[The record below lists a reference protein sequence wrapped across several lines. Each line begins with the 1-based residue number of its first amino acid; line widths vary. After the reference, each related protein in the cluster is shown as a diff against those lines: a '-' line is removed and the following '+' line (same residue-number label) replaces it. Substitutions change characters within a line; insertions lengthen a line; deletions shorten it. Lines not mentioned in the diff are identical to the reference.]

1 MFGSKLGSM
10 VPASFNVLVSINVLA
25 VLIVGGMGSLP
36 GVVVGAIVL
45 IGLPELLREF
55 NEFRWWVYGAVL
67 VVMMLYK
74 PEGLWPEAT
83 RVRELHE
90 EDEPNVTVEDPTGL
104 AKSATVPGAEGA

>member
-1 MFGSKLGSM
+1 M
-10 VPASFNVLVSINVLA
+10 
-25 VLIVGGMGSLP
+25 
-36 GVVVGAIVL
+36 VVGALVL

-83 RVRELHE
+83 RERELRE
-90 EDEPNVTVEDPTGL
+90 GDEDVGVLLDEGEL
-104 AKSATVPGAEGA
+104 AETS